1 MRITIL
7 SCLLF
12 YASIVNGQQQI
23 SADTI
28 TNQMII
34 QLHKAGLSGAILKSK
49 IESSPTSFDLSVDGL
64 IALKK
69 AGISDEVIKA
79 MLTKTS
85 QPLNTPQTSSDPVLI
100 LESGI
105 YYIDSVSKET
115 LPLEA
120 SILTNQKR
128 GGFGEALKRS
138 LISPLINAKI
148 RASLSGS
155 SANAVLPQKKPTF
168 VFVFD
173 TTHQGGLNNNSTYF
187 GAVQSPNEFFLVMLT
202 VSKNSREVVVGKSNA
217 VSSDIGIEDKLK
229 IKFTFTKKRKGVF
242 EVVPESPLPP
252 GEYCFM
258 YAASSLYSGMTHK
271 VYDFSIK

>member
-12 YASIVNGQQQI
+12 YASIVYGQQHG

-28 TNQMII
+28 TNQTII

-69 AGISDEVIKA
+69 AGISDEVIQA

-85 QPLNTPQTSSDPVLI
+85 QPISTPQTSGDPVLI

-115 LPLEA
+115 IPLEA

-155 SANAVLPQKKPTF
+155 SANEVLQQKKPTF

-173 TTHQGGLNNNSTYF
+173 TIHQGGLNNNFTYF